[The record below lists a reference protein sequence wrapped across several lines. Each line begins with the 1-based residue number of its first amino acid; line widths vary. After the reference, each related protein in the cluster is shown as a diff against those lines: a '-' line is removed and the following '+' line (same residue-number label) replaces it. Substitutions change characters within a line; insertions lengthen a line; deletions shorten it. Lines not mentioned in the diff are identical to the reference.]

1 MSRPAASEPV
11 IRPAA
16 NEDLG
21 RIAAI
26 YGHYVEH
33 TYTTFEIDPP
43 TAEQWSLKWEVA
55 KEHNQPWLVSERGGE
70 LQGYAAAVTF
80 NPRPA
85 YRFTVETSIYLKH
98 EVVGQGL
105 GRRLYECLLAE
116 AARRAFHLAVAGI
129 ALPNERSVALHES
142 LSFRRVGVFREVG
155 YKLGDWR
162 DVGWWQRPL

>member
-1 MSRPAASEPV
+1 MTRGAASELV

-16 NEDLG
+16 RGDLA
-21 RIAAI
+21 RIVAI

-33 TYTTFEIDPP
+33 TYATFEIDTP
-43 TAEQWSLKWEVA
+43 TPEQWSLKWAAARERN
-55 KEHNQPWLVSERGGE
+55 HPWLVSEQGGE
-70 LQGYAAAVTF
+70 LHGYATAATF

-85 YRFTVETSIYLKH
+85 YRFTVETSIYLQH

-105 GRRLYECLLAE
+105 GRRLYEALLAE
-116 AARRAFHLAVAGI
+116 VARRGFHLAVAGI

-142 LSFRRVGVFREVG
+142 LSFRGVGVFREVG
-155 YKLGDWR
+155 YKLDDWR